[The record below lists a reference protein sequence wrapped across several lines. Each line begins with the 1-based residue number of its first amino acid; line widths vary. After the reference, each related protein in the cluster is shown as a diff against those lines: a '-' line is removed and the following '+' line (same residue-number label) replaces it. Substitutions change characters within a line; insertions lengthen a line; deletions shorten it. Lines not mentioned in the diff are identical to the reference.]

1 MGFWSQGNRGEPCG
15 INFSAISI
23 YAVASSI
30 AGPWEKRSG
39 LARNAE
45 SANLSDPTSSR
56 WQKIKDLFGRALELD
71 PSQRE
76 AFLDQSCDGDLSLRR
91 EVESLIAAST
101 NPTVNSPST
110 DGGHDRMIGRR
121 LGAYQ
126 ILKLIEP
133 GGMSYVYLGFRA
145 DEEFRRQVAVKVIQ
159 PSLERENLIRRF
171 RHERQTLAAL
181 DHPNI
186 VKLLDGGTTEEGLPY
201 LVMDYVDGLPIDDY
215 CHQHRLTIE
224 QRLRLFR
231 TVCAAVE
238 YAHKKQVVHRD
249 LKPNN
254 VLVTVDGVPKLL
266 DFGIAK
272 LLKPDI
278 PEVGILTVTGPQH
291 MTPAYASPEQVRG
304 ERITCASDIYSLG
317 VLLYRLLTSHRPYSF
332 KNNTPAEVERVICEA
347 EPERPS
353 TVVTRMPDDHGGAD
367 SSAQL
372 VTPES
377 ISQARGTQPD
387 KLRRRLRGDLDNIV
401 LKALHK
407 KPKRRY
413 SSAHE
418 LAEDIE
424 RHLQDRP
431 VKARPPTLPYRAKKF
446 IRRRKREVVAA
457 SVVLMLATALV
468 YSLWR
473 PTPIEGDDS
482 IAIVSSGATTAFT
495 EGIAASIVQNLSRIP
510 KLRVVAVRS
519 KSGQKID
526 ARSITREFG
535 VKQVLIIQ
543 TIDNKD
549 SVRLQIDLLDGARGS
564 ELWGDHYDLEL
575 AELLKAQDRI
585 SREVAQRLTT
595 KLGKSIQLA
604 KPPTENPEA
613 YQLFLQGRYNCE
625 KRTAQGLRN
634 GAEAIQ
640 QAIRID
646 PGYALAYAEMSACL
660 NIPNYYGVVD
670 PRQILPKAR
679 AAALKALELDGTLA
693 EAHEAVATS
702 NLLDFDFALAEQ
714 EFKRS
719 LELNPNY
726 SLAHFHYAV
735 LLSSL
740 GRFREAVNEAR
751 EGQRREPMSA
761 IMNAGVAFILSVAAE
776 EDRGML
782 DECVRQSLTN
792 LEIAPTV
799 TLSYLTI
806 GMCYEQKQMY
816 REALQSFQ
824 KGIDMGGPYILLRA
838 FEAHAYGHSGDKAKA
853 RRILAEIQDAARH
866 NYVSRAHLAMVYDGL
881 GEKDLE
887 IEALQQAYGD
897 RDPFMI
903 FIGAGYFYDVL
914 HTDSRFQELER
925 KIGVRQ

>member
-1 MGFWSQGNRGEPCG
+1 MAGE
-15 INFSAISI
+15 
-23 YAVASSI
+23 
-30 AGPWEKRSG
+30 WEKCSG
-39 LARNAE
+39 LARRAE
-45 SANLSDPTSSR
+45 SAILSDPTSR
-56 WQKIKDLFGRALELD
+56 HWQQIKDLFGRALELD
-71 PSQRE
+71 PAQRE

-91 EVESLIAAST
+91 EVESFLAAST
-101 NPTVNSPST
+101 NPIVNSPNT

-145 DEEFRRQVAVKVIQ
+145 DEEFRREVAVKIIQ

-201 LVMDYVDGLPIDDY
+201 LVMDYVDGQPIDDY
-215 CHQHRLTIE
+215 CDQHKLTIE

-231 TVCAAVE
+231 AVCAAVE
-238 YAHKKQVVHRD
+238 YAHQQKVVHRD

-254 VLVTVDGVPKLL
+254 ILVTADGVPKLL

-272 LLKPDI
+272 LLNPDM
-278 PEVGILTVTGPQH
+278 PEVGLLTVTGPQH

-317 VLLYRLLTSHRPYSF
+317 GLLYRLLTGHRPYSF
-332 KNNTPAEVERVICEA
+332 KNYTAAEVERVICEA
-347 EPERPS
+347 EPERAS
-353 TVVTRMPDDHGGAD
+353 TVVNRTPDDQSAGD

-387 KLRRRLRGDLDNIV
+387 KLRRHLRGDLDKIV

-407 KPKRRY
+407 EAKRRY
-413 SSAHE
+413 SSAQE
-418 LAEDIE
+418 FSDDIA
-424 RHLQDRP
+424 RHLECRP
-431 VKARPPTLPYRAKKF
+431 IKARPGTLQYRAKKF
-446 IRRRKREVVAA
+446 VRRRKTEVVAT
-457 SVVLMLATALV
+457 SVVLMLAMALV

-473 PTPIEGDDS
+473 PTPALGDDA
-482 IAIVSSGATTAFT
+482 IAVVSSGATTAT
-495 EGIAASIVQNLSRIP
+495 TDGIAASIVQNLSRIP
-510 KLRVVAVRS
+510 KLRVVTVHLNT
-519 KSGQKID
+519 GEEMD
-526 ARSITREFG
+526 ARSISGKFG
-535 VKQVLIIQ
+535 VKKILIIR
-543 TIDNKD
+543 TIDNQE
-549 SVRLQIDLLDGARGS
+549 SVRLQIDLLDGANGS
-564 ELWGDHYDLEL
+564 ELWSDRYDLKPP
-575 AELLKAQDRI
+575 ELLGAQDRI

-595 KLGKSIQLA
+595 KLGKTVQFA

-625 KRTAQGLRN
+625 KRSAEGLRN
-634 GAEAIQ
+634 GLQALQ
-640 QAIRID
+640 QAIQID
-646 PGYALAYAEMSACL
+646 PRYALAYAEVSACL

-679 AAALKALELDGTLA
+679 TAAMKALELDSTLA
-693 EAHEAVATS
+693 EAHEALATS
-702 NLLDFDFALAEQ
+702 NLLDFDFAYAEQ

-726 SLAHFHYAV
+726 SLAHFHYAI

-740 GRFREAVNEAR
+740 GRFKEAVNEAR

-792 LEIAPTV
+792 LEIAPAV

-824 KGIDMGGPYILLRA
+824 KGIDMGGAYVLLRA

-853 RRILAEIQDAARH
+853 RGILAEIQDAARH
-866 NYVSRAHLAMVYDGL
+866 NYVSRGHLAMVYDGL

-887 IEALQQAYGD
+887 IEALQQAHGD

-903 FIGAGYFYDVL
+903 FIGAGYFYDGL
-914 HTDSRFQELER
+914 HTDPRFRELER
-925 KIGVRQ
+925 KVGVRQ